1 VSGDLKVT
9 IEELSF
15 FGQGLHDFVIEEGG
29 FSGWDDGVDMR
40 VEDTARPQRHGSLD
54 LPVYQ
59 GSRTVSLSGQSYA
72 DVNAKLRWN
81 RNRLTG
87 LLAGG
92 GSGRIQVDRDG
103 DVQWADC
110 KLAARTKFTERG
122 GRNIADYQ
130 VQVWCP
136 DGRKYGRA
144 WEFVATVGNNAA
156 GVRHY
161 GNFEATPKFV
171 VTGNDPVGYTLT
183 IKGQPFNVVYPLT
196 PGQPHTID
204 YDDGDLLINGVIIPG
219 AIGYGFT
226 PKVTPGAPTAL
237 AIETAGGGT
246 ATATLTLFDT
256 FI

>member
-1 VSGDLKVT
+1 MSGDLKVT
-9 IEELSF
+9 IAGLDF
-15 FGQGLHDFVIEEGG
+15 FGQGMHDFVIEPDG

-59 GSRTVSLSGQSYA
+59 GSRTVSLSGQSFA
-72 DVNAKLRWN
+72 ANNAKLRCN
-81 RNRLTG
+81 RNRLAG

-122 GRNIADYQ
+122 GQDMADYQ
-130 VQVWCP
+130 IQVWCP
-136 DGRKYGRA
+136 DGRKYGRT
-144 WEFVATVGNNAA
+144 WEYTASVGAPA
-156 GVRHY
+156 SGVRHY
-161 GNFEATPKFV
+161 GNFEATPMFE
-171 VTGNDPVGYTLT
+171 VTGNAPSGYTIT
-183 IKGQPFNVVYPLT
+183 IKGLVFNVVYPLI
-196 PGQPHTID
+196 PGQTHSIN
-204 YDDGDLLINGVIIPG
+204 YDDGDLVINGVAVPG

-226 PKVTPGAPTAL
+226 PKVTPGVPTAL
-237 AIETAGGGT
+237 AVVAPGGGS
-246 ATATLTLFDT
+246 ATVKLTLRDT